1 MNFWNIGNMQKRR
14 KQVENIESLQILK
27 IDPLNENGT
36 PREIYSFYGD
46 KEEYLK
52 AVKELENEIY
62 RTA

>member
-1 MNFWNIGNMQKRR
+1 MQKRR